1 MRRLTLLFLIV
12 LVTLGVTGIEAQS
25 APSRYSQVV
34 DNATEGRFEADEDWA
49 IGSYGSDVYDEG
61 YRFARPA
68 GDESFARFKVE
79 IPTTADYVVY
89 ARWPKVKG
97 LNASVPVGVVTTSGV
112 KWTKVNQQ
120 RDGGQWVRVGR
131 FKMEA
136 GDDYSVWF
144 SQQTNDEGYVAAD
157 AVKVVKVS
165 SGASSS
171 KPRVSSTSGSDS
183 TEGREVVKEARSWSG
198 VPYRLGGASRSGIDC
213 SGLTMLVYQKFGI
226 ELPHDVEEQY
236 NYGSRVSTPR
246 AGDLVFF
253 DEHGR
258 GISHV
263 GIATGRGTIVHAS
276 DRLHRVTETRIERIK
291 GYVGVKRLLQAPARE
306 SQEIKTDE

>member
-1 MRRLTLLFLIV
+1 MALLASAM
-12 LVTLGVTGIEAQS
+12 TGVGAES

-34 DNATEGRFEADEDWA
+34 DNATEGRFEADDGWVTS
-49 IGSYGSDVYDEG
+49 SYGSDVYDG
-61 YRFARPA
+61 DYRVARPA
-68 GDESFARFKVE
+68 DDESFARFKVE

-89 ARWPKVKG
+89 TRWPRADD
-97 LNASVPVGVVTTSGV
+97 LNDSVPVGVVTTSGV
-112 KWTKVNQQ
+112 EWRKVNQQ
-120 RDGGQWVRVGR
+120 RDGGQWVRVGLFR
-131 FKMEA
+131 MEA
-136 GDDYSVWF
+136 GDDYSIWF
-144 SQQTNDEGYVAAD
+144 SQQASDEGYVAVD

-165 SGASSS
+165 SGAASS
-171 KPRVSSTSGSDS
+171 KPRESSSDS
-183 TEGREVVKEARSWSG
+183 TKGREVVKKAESWSG
-198 VPYRLGGASRSGIDC
+198 VPYRLGRASRSGVDC

-236 NYGSRVSTPR
+236 DYGSRVSGPPQ

-276 DRLHRVTETRIERIK
+276 NYWKRVTETQIKYVK
-291 GYVGVKRLLQAPARE
+291 GYKGSKRLL
-306 SQEIKTDE
+306 K

>member
-1 MRRLTLLFLIV
+1 MRRLTLLFLVV

-49 IGSYGSDVYDEG
+49 TGSYGLDVYDED
-61 YRFARPA
+61 YRFARPS
-68 GDESFARFKVE
+68 GSDESFARFKVE

-89 ARWPKVKG
+89 ARWPKAKG
-97 LNASVPVGVVTTSGV
+97 LNASVPVGVMTSSGV

-120 RDGGQWVRVGR
+120 RDGGQWVRVGLFR
-131 FKMEA
+131 MDA

-144 SQQTNDEGYVAAD
+144 SQQTGSEGYVAAD

-171 KPRVSSTSGSDS
+171 KQRSSTSGSDNS
-183 TEGREVVKEARSWSG
+183 SSANGREVVREARSWSG

-236 NYGSRVSTPR
+236 DYGSGVSGPPR

-291 GYVGVKRLLQAPARE
+291 GYVGVKRLL
-306 SQEIKTDE
+306 